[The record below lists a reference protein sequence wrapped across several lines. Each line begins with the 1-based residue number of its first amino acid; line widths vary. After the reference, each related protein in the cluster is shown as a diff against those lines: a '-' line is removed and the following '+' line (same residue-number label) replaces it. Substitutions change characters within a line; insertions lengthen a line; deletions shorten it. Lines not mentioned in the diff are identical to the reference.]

1 MSVYADRDSL
11 INNWMKSLLSNALF
25 AAAIILTILAA
36 ATLLPSD
43 APVLSDL
50 GYKSRCPFAP
60 WSTLTLLMLAG
71 LAWIVR
77 RHIESQQA

>member
-1 MSVYADRDSL
+1 
-11 INNWMKSLLSNALF
+11 MKSLLSNGLF
-25 AAAIILTILAA
+25 AAAILLSILAA

-43 APVLSDL
+43 ASVLSDL
-50 GYKSRCPFAP
+50 GYKSLCPFAP

-77 RHIESQQA
+77 RHIESQPA